1 MKYLFV
7 LDFEDAK
14 VYRYNIEGELY
25 GDLEDF
31 MIREGHSLSNVEWM
45 TTNNGKL
52 HTYMDT
58 D

>member
-1 MKYLFV
+1 MKSLFE

-14 VYRYNIEGELY
+14 VYRYNIKGELY

-31 MIREGHSLSNVEWM
+31 MIRVGHSLSNVEWM